1 MEKEGRIESLYLEEE
16 MRSSYLSYAMS
27 VIVGRAL
34 PDVRDGLKPVQ
45 RRILYAM
52 QGLGLY
58 PNKPYRKAA
67 RLVGEVL
74 GKYHPHGDTAVY
86 DAMVRMAQDFSL
98 RHPLVDGQGNFG
110 SVDGDPPAAM
120 RYTEV
125 KLSSITQELLEDL
138 DKETVDFQPNFDA
151 SLDEP
156 TILPAKFPNLLLN
169 GASGIAVGMATN
181 IPPHNLREVV
191 DACVRMI
198 EESEVSLDELISIV
212 KGPDFPTRG
221 EILGQEGIQEAYKSG
236 KAKITLRGRV
246 SVTTLKEKDCLIIN
260 ELPYQVNKAKLV
272 QLIAEL
278 AQSNKIK
285 GIKKLRDESDKGG
298 IRVVIELSRGTVPQV
313 VLNQLFQYTPLQTTF
328 GIILLALAGGKPRLL
343 NLREAIRFFL
353 DHRKEVVTRRVA
365 FLLRGEKKKAH
376 ILDGLRRALA
386 AIDKVIKIIKS
397 SMSPQEAK
405 KGLIEL
411 LQLSEVQVQAILDMR
426 LQRLTG
432 LERKKIDEDYE
443 RSVARIKELEE
454 LLASEEKIWSTIKEE
469 LLGIKEKYGQPR
481 RTLIKKREKPL
492 ILRPEDLIIKED
504 IVITVTSQGYIK
516 YTPLNAYRRQNR
528 GGKGVRGMA
537 LTQMDDVESLI
548 LANTHSTLLFFT
560 NIGRVYWAMAYD
572 IPEKKRSAKGRA
584 IVNFL
589 NLREEE
595 RVQTVF
601 ALDKFEDKRFLLMAT
616 KKGVVKKTSLSAYAR
631 PQKGGIIG
639 IRLRE
644 EDELIKVLLT
654 SGEQDIMLCT
664 KKGRAILFSESEVRP
679 TQRASKGVK
688 GISLSPNDEVATAEV
703 AEENQALFTITRRGY
718 GKRTL
723 FSKYRKIKRGGKGVI
738 NIRLVSEKGEVAGMK
753 KVKGTDEIIVITRK
767 GRSVR
772 IPVRGIRRIS
782 RNTIGSRIVK
792 LDKGDEVVALG

>member
-1 MEKEGRIESLYLEEE
+1 MENEGRIDSLYLEEE

-86 DAMVRMAQDFSL
+86 DALVRMAQDFSL

-156 TILPAKFPNLLLN
+156 TILPAKLPNLLLN

-181 IPPHNLREVV
+181 IPPHNLRELT

-198 EESEVSLDELISIV
+198 EESEVSLDELIRIV

-221 EILGQEGIQEAYKSG
+221 EILGQEGIEEAYKSG
-236 KAKITLRGRV
+236 KAKITLRGKV
-246 SVTTLKEKDCLIIN
+246 SVTTLKGKDCLIIN

-285 GIKKLRDESDKGG
+285 GIKNLRDESDKGG
-298 IRVVIELSRGTVPQV
+298 IRVVIELSRGTVPQIV
-313 VLNQLFQYTPLQTTF
+313 SNQLFQYTPLQTTF

-353 DHRKEVVTRRVA
+353 DHRKEVVTRRA
-365 FLLRGEKKKAH
+365 TFLLRGEKKKAH

-386 AIDKVIKIIKS
+386 AIDRVIEIIKS
-397 SMSPQEAK
+397 SLSPEEAK

-411 LQLSEVQVQAILDMR
+411 LQLSEVQAQAILDMR
-426 LQRLTG
+426 LGRLTG
-432 LERKKIDEDYE
+432 LEKKKIDEDYKV
-443 RSVARIKELEE
+443 SVNKIKELEG
-454 LLASEEKIWSTIKEE
+454 LLASEERIWSTIKEE
-469 LLGIKEKYGQPR
+469 LLRIKEKYGQPR

-516 YTPLNAYRRQNR
+516 FTPLRAYRRQNR
-528 GGKGVRGMA
+528 GGKGASGIA
-537 LTQMDDVESLI
+537 LTQMDDVDSLI

-572 IPEKKRSAKGRA
+572 IPEKKKSAKGRA

-589 NLREEE
+589 HLREKE

-664 KKGRAILFSESEVRP
+664 KKGRAILFSENEVRP

-703 AEENQALFTITRRGY
+703 TEEGQTLFTITRRGY

-738 NIRLVSEKGEVAGMK
+738 NIRLISEKGEVAGMR
-753 KVKGTDEIIVITRK
+753 KVKGTDEIMVITRK
-767 GRSVR
+767 GRSIR
-772 IPVRGIRRIS
+772 IHARGIPRIG
-782 RNTIGSRIVK
+782 RNTIGSRIVR
-792 LDKGDEVVALG
+792 LDKDDEVVSIG

>member
-1 MEKEGRIESLYLEEE
+1 MEKEGRIDSLYLEEE

-58 PNKPYRKAA
+58 PNRPYRKAA

-156 TILPAKFPNLLLN
+156 TILPAKLPNLLLN

-181 IPPHNLREVV
+181 IPPHNLRELT

-221 EILGQEGIQEAYKSG
+221 EILGQEGIKEAYKSG
-236 KAKITLRGRV
+236 KAKIILRGKV
-246 SVTTLKEKDCLIIN
+246 SVTTLKGKDCLIIN

-278 AQSNKIK
+278 AQSNRIK
-285 GIKKLRDESDKGG
+285 GIKNLRDESDKGG
-298 IRVVIELSRGTVPQV
+298 IRVVIELSRGTVPQI
-313 VLNQLFQYTPLQTTF
+313 VLNQLFQYTPLQITF

-353 DHRKEVVTRRVA
+353 DHRKEVVTRRTEFV
-365 FLLRGEKKKAH
+365 LRAEKKKAH

-386 AIDKVIKIIKS
+386 AIDKVIEIIKS
-397 SMSPQEAK
+397 SLSPEEAK
-405 KGLIEL
+405 KGLIKL
-411 LQLSEVQVQAILDMR
+411 LELSEVQAQAILDMR
-426 LQRLTG
+426 LGRLTG
-432 LERKKIDEDYE
+432 LEKKKIDEDYKV
-443 RSVARIKELEE
+443 SVNKIKELEG
-454 LLASEEKIWSTIKEE
+454 LLASEERIWSTIKEE
-469 LLGIKEKYGQPR
+469 LLRIKEKYGQPR

-504 IVITVTSQGYIK
+504 IVITVTFQGYIK
-516 YTPLNAYRRQNR
+516 FTPLSAYRRQNR
-528 GGKGVRGMA
+528 GGKGASGIA
-537 LTQMDDVESLI
+537 LTQMDGVDSLI

-589 NLREEE
+589 HLREKE

-616 KKGVVKKTSLSAYAR
+616 KKGVVKKTSLSAYSR

-639 IRLRE
+639 IRLKE

-664 KKGRAILFSESEVRP
+664 RKGRAILFSENEIRP

-688 GISLSPNDEVATAEV
+688 GISLSPNDEVAAAEL
-703 AEENQALFTITRRGY
+703 AEEGQTLFTITRRGY

-738 NIRLVSEKGEVAGMK
+738 NIRLISEKGEVAGMR
-753 KVKGTDEIIVITRK
+753 KVKGTDEIMVITRK
-767 GRSVR
+767 GRSIR
-772 IPVRGIRRIS
+772 IRARGIPRIG
-782 RNTIGSRIVK
+782 RNTIGSRIVR
-792 LDKGDEVVALG
+792 LDKDDEVVSIG